1 MLDSVEFDCGHP
13 PCYSA
18 RKSKS
23 LNLGFFVIIML
34 MTRISETK
42 LILLI
47 QLGCSIIVES
57 ASKDICT
64 FPSLV
69 NNPNSDQFEQVKK
82 LSAEYVSQ
90 SLVQPKLYTSIN
102 YRGDVYNVYRLE
114 ILKSTSVQKG
124 RAVSIEDIV
133 SNSDFGPAKQILKG
147 LIDLCSMPTLDTK
160 SKKILYTDGASRGN
174 PGHSACGYVIID
186 GYGEVVAEGGQYLGI
201 TTSSLAEY
209 HALKLGLDAAHGL
222 GIDYLECRSDNSMI
236 VNQMNDFYDVQNRDL
251 WPVHERIVDIVK
263 KFKDVK
269 FVHVNREFNTIADGI
284 ANKVL
289 DDYLI
294 SL

>member
-1 MLDSVEFDCGHP
+1 MI
-13 PCYSA
+13 SA
-18 RKSKS
+18 PK
-23 LNLGFFVIIML
+23 
-34 MTRISETK
+34 TK

-57 ASKDICT
+57 ANKDNCT

-69 NNPNSDQFEQVKK
+69 NDPNSDQFEQIKK
-82 LSAEYVSQ
+82 LSSEYVSQ
-90 SLVQPKLYTSIN
+90 SSMQPQLYKSIN
-102 YRGDVYNVYRLE
+102 YRGEVYNVYRLE
-114 ILKSTSVQKG
+114 ILKNTSVQRG
-124 RAVSIEDIV
+124 RAVPIDQIV
-133 SNSDFGPAKQILKG
+133 NNSDFGVTK
-147 LIDLCSMPTLDTK
+147 LIIKDLISLCSKPTFDTN

-186 GYGEVVAEGGQYLGI
+186 SYGEVVAEGGQYLGI

-209 HALKLGLDAAHGL
+209 QALKLGLDAAHSL
-222 GIDYLECRSDNSMI
+222 GIDYLECRSDNSMV